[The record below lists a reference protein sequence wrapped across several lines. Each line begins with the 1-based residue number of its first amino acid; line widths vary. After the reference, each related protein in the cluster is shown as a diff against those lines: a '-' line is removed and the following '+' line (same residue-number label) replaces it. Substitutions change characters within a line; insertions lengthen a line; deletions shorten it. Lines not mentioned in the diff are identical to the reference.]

1 MDDRIELN
9 RLLDCYGALLTKRK
23 RNLLEQY
30 VQEDCSLFEIAER
43 ESISRQAV
51 HDAIMSA
58 KEQLAGYEAAINA
71 VKTSDKL
78 LCGLSELALLVED
91 NNVQAKQKI
100 AELKDI
106 CEDIY
111 GV

>member
-1 MDDRIELN
+1 MDDHFELN
-9 RLLDCYGALLTKRK
+9 RLLDCYGALLTERK

-43 ESISRQAV
+43 ENISRQAV
-51 HDAIMSA
+51 HDAVMSA

-78 LCGLSELALLVED
+78 LLGLTELETLVGG
-91 NNVQAKQKI
+91 NAQAERKI
-100 AELKDI
+100 VELKDI

-111 GV
+111 GI